1 MGNKQSE
8 NARVKLRAGKIS
20 TRAQLTADS
29 GMTDRSVRNDIRL
42 QRRAGVPIVPVKG
55 GGYKIAETEA
65 EKRELLNL
73 YRGRALDELTTYSR
87 LLKAMQVDGQMTVD
101 DLLLDVVMEA
111 AE

>member
-1 MGNKQSE
+1 MRKFEMQPNTVYSRSALSANMGIDDRAMRKQ
-8 NARVKLRAGKIS
+8 
-20 TRAQLTADS
+20 
-29 GMTDRSVRNDIRL
+29 IRI
-42 QRRAGVPIVPVKG
+42 QRRNGLPIVPVRG
-55 GGYKIAETEA
+55 GGYKLAETEA

-101 DLLLDVVMEA
+101 DLLLEVVMGA